1 MDYESVKDTIVG
13 YKKNFTEITANDLP
27 GTTFRY
33 VSLRSDHLQPARMG
47 PDGKPLR
54 TLFLTL
60 EDTLITEEWDKVNG
74 ERQAK
79 RPGVDKMLM
88 YLSSMYEIYIVSD
101 KDMTFGMETVTQ
113 LDKNHVCSGYLFS
126 DSMKLR
132 NGTRVKDISYFSR
145 DPKRVVIV
153 DDNLSANE
161 QPENVLVVKPFKNAR
176 RTKDTTLLDLIP
188 ILEGGC
194 G

>member
-1 MDYESVKDTIVG
+1 MLATRRISQRSRR
-13 YKKNFTEITANDLP
+13 
-27 GTTFRY
+27 TTFRY
-33 VSLRSDHLQPARMG
+33 VSLRSDHLQPARTG

-101 KDMTFGMETVTQ
+101 KDMTFGM
-113 LDKNHVCSGYLFS
+113 
-126 DSMKLR
+126 
-132 NGTRVKDISYFSR
+132 
-145 DPKRVVIV
+145 
-153 DDNLSANE
+153 
-161 QPENVLVVKPFKNAR
+161 
-176 RTKDTTLLDLIP
+176 
-188 ILEGGC
+188 
-194 G
+194 

>member
-1 MDYESVKDTIVG
+1 MLATRRISQRSRR
-13 YKKNFTEITANDLP
+13 
-27 GTTFRY
+27 TTFRY
-33 VSLRSDHLQPARMG
+33 VSLRSDHLQPARTG

-79 RPGVDKMLM
+79 RAGVDKMLM

>member
-1 MDYESVKDTIVG
+1 
-13 YKKNFTEITANDLP
+13 
-27 GTTFRY
+27 
-33 VSLRSDHLQPARMG
+33 MG

-161 QPENVLVVKPFKNAR
+161 QPENVLVVSPLLEPPPRPLVSETLREVVEGDSEVR
-176 RTKDTTLLDLIP
+176 RLRRELAAAAGDAGRQSELSRRLCERRVIVRRG
-188 ILEGGC
+188 EGEEGE
-194 G
+194 